1 MLIKRNVIILLCF
14 CFSFFYSQKK
24 EIIDSIKQEFNYQYR
39 YQPDS
44 LNAKDVREEYFLLK
58 VGGSKSLFVS
68 ENQNKR
74 DSIMSQM
81 RINFEKKQGNFS
93 DFSMVP
99 KSKFNFYILNEFSN
113 KEISY
118 YSKIDSQLFY
128 YNEVISLNWKIL
140 SDKKNINGLECQ
152 LAEVQYGGRLW
163 KAWFTE
169 KIPLGLG
176 PYKFYGLPGLI
187 VEITDDKDTHT
198 FSLIRYK
205 YYASGND
212 LLAYGD
218 FPSGKKVDKK
228 HFLDAQISDKEQLV
242 ERFKMMGGAL
252 TAEKEREY
260 RERLKRN
267 NNPLEL
273 KN

>member
-1 MLIKRNVIILLCF
+1 MLIKKNVIVIFCL

-24 EIIDSIKQEFNYQYR
+24 EIIDSIKQEFNYLYK

-44 LNAKDVREEYFLLK
+44 LNTKDTREEYFLLK
-58 VGGSKSLFVS
+58 VGKNKSLFVS

-93 DFSMVP
+93 DFSAVP
-99 KSKFNFYILNEFSN
+99 KSKFIFYILKNFSN
-113 KEISY
+113 EEISY

-128 YNEVISLNWKIL
+128 YNEVMNLNWKIL
-140 SDKKNINGLECQ
+140 LDKKLINGLECQ

-169 KIPLGLG
+169 DIPLGLG
-176 PYKFYGLPGLI
+176 PYKFNGLPGLI
-187 VEITDDKDTHT
+187 VEISDDKDTHI

-205 YYASGND
+205 YYALGNN
-212 LLAYGD
+212 LVSYGD
-218 FPSGKKVDKK
+218 FNSGKKIDKIQ
-228 HFLDAQISDKEQLV
+228 FLEAQISDKEQLL
-242 ERFKMMGGAL
+242 ERFKMMGGTL
-252 TAEKEREY
+252 TTEKEREY
-260 RERLKRN
+260 RERLKKN
-267 NNPLEL
+267 NNPIEL